1 MTTATQN
8 TKSSEPTPLY
18 ALVGATD
25 LAIESVRHA
34 LADATRR
41 QAEIQ
46 AQFEHLQTE
55 LTKRRNDVQ
64 KLLSEPKRLQ
74 AELEQVPG
82 LVLGRT
88 MEAAARAETRYEEL
102 ATRGK
107 TLVERLDLQKT
118 TQDLVESG
126 KATLSRTRAAVTT
139 ARQTAGDV
147 ATSARETFAAGR
159 RETATT
165 AEATE
170 TEATETEAT
179 ETEATETEA
188 TETEVETA
196 AETAAEAV
204 VKTATATR
212 KRIAR
217 TRPVTKD
224 PATKDPAT
232 KKTTTH
238 TRKHSADT
246 AQTSA
251 EAEQG
256 AAEASPGQGDE

>member
-1 MTTATQN
+1 VNKMTTATQN

-179 ETEATETEA
+179 ETEATET
-188 TETEVETA
+188 A